1 MNTDMIGGVIR
12 AILPPVLA
20 YLIGKGTLPA
30 GDYSAVV
37 TGLVALITAVWSV
50 RTNTTGKTIK

>member
-12 AILPPVLA
+12 AVVPPVLA

-30 GDYSAVV
+30 GDYSAVI
-37 TGLVALITAVWSV
+37 TGLVALVTAGWSIH
-50 RTNTTGKTIK
+50 TNKTGKTIK